1 MEENSAP
8 VNELSEELEKWAS
21 EPYEM
26 NPKYPENKT
35 IRAING
41 LMVRSKSEAF
51 IVMLLVT
58 YHIPFRYECKLEL
71 DGQIIYPDFTI
82 RHPVTGETFYWEH
95 AGMLEDP
102 KYISKHLYTLR
113 FFLSNGLIPD
123 FNVIFTYE
131 SDSHPFNIQIAE
143 DKIREFFSLEGN
155 PLY

>member
-1 MEENSAP
+1 
-8 VNELSEELEKWAS
+8 
-21 EPYEM
+21 
-26 NPKYPENKT
+26 
-35 IRAING
+35 
-41 LMVRSKSEAF
+41 
-51 IVMLLVT
+51 
-58 YHIPFRYECKLEL
+58 
-71 DGQIIYPDFTI
+71 
-82 RHPVTGETFYWEH
+82 
-95 AGMLEDP
+95 MLEDP